1 MEQTWGEKIS
11 GAPPTSYRHPL
22 QEPFYSSMTTYR
34 VDNGQFRRV
43 FHLFIV
49 FTALALPLLAG
60 CGMPQQ
66 YQSSVPVVDEPA
78 GSGAPGTIPP
88 IDLPPDDARR
98 TVLEFAY
105 AQLGEPYTQWPNNPA
120 LSCGR
125 GSATCTRDGP
135 DCWDCSGFTRGAYR
149 QVGVEL
155 GPTTYYQINDG
166 VKVGLD
172 QATWLPG
179 DLMLYC
185 DANGPYH
192 VALYA
197 GNGIMIHASNCLDGV
212 ISNPVYT
219 ADLCSVRR
227 LIQA

>member
-1 MEQTWGEKIS
+1 MLK
-11 GAPPTSYRHPL
+11 
-22 QEPFYSSMTTYR
+22 R
-34 VDNGQFRRV
+34 VVAWNMLV
-43 FHLFIV
+43 ALLL
-49 FTALALPLLAG
+49 LALPLLA
-60 CGMPQQ
+60 CGPIARIA
-66 YQSSVPVVDEPA
+66 SPITP
-78 GSGAPGTIPP
+78 APGEGGTLPP
-88 IDLPPDDARR
+88 INLPPDDARR

-105 AQLGEPYTQWPNNPA
+105 AQLGDPYTQWPNNPA

-149 QVGVEL
+149 QIGVEL

-166 VKVGLD
+166 IGVSGGMES
-172 QATWLPG
+172 WNPG
-179 DLMLYC
+179 DLLLYC

-197 GNGIMIHASNCLDGV
+197 GNGQMIHAANCADGT
-212 ISNPVYT
+212 IAHAVYL

-227 LIQA
+227 IIADGGSA

>member
-1 MEQTWGEKIS
+1 
-11 GAPPTSYRHPL
+11 
-22 QEPFYSSMTTYR
+22 MTTYR
-34 VDNGQFRRV
+34 LDNCQFRRQ
-43 FHLFIV
+43 LRLL
-49 FTALALPLLAG
+49 LALLLLLLLTA
-60 CGMPQQ
+60 CGMPQT
-66 YQSSVPVVDEPA
+66 YISSPPLVDA
-78 GSGAPGTIPP
+78 SPGTGGTLPP
-88 IDLPPDDARR
+88 LDLPPDDARR
-98 TVLEFAY
+98 TVLAFAF

-155 GPTTYYQINDG
+155 GPTTFYQIDNG
-166 VKVGLD
+166 VAVGLD
-172 QATWLPG
+172 MAAWAPG

-192 VALYA
+192 VAMYA
-197 GNGIMIHASNCLDGV
+197 GNGMMIHAANCDAGV

-219 ADLCSVRR
+219 DSLCSVRR
-227 LIQA
+227 LIAAGG